1 MEKKT
6 IGVIGAGSFGT
17 AIANLLAEKNDVI
30 IYARNQEVVDA
41 INNERVHKNQE
52 IHERISATTDPEEIT
67 SKCQLIFP
75 IVPSNTFKSML
86 QSFKDYLTP
95 RHILIHGTKGLHIEQ
110 ELVKGLVLRKEEIF
124 TMSELILK
132 ETGVVRVGCLA
143 GPNLATEIAQKQL
156 AAAVVASDY
165 DEVIE
170 QGKKAL
176 SSSRF
181 MVYGSNET
189 VGIELA
195 GILKNYIAIAAG
207 MTAGLGYGDNAKALL
222 VTRGMTEMIY
232 IARSLGYSPEAFLG
246 VAGIG
251 DLMATCNSKLSRNF
265 RVGYYLTK
273 GKNLDDIIDEIGEV
287 AEGVKTIQLIK
298 ALNKY
303 GFKAPIANVLY
314 HIIFEGMEIKKG
326 VNYLMNLNV
335 EADVDFLEIQ
345 S

>member
-1 MEKKT
+1 MENNT

-17 AIANLLAEKNDVI
+17 AIANLLAENNEVI
-30 IYARNQEVVDA
+30 LFARSQEVVDA
-41 INNERVHKNQE
+41 INNNRKHKNQE
-52 IHERISATTDPEEIT
+52 INSKITATNIPEEIAN
-67 SKCQLIFP
+67 KCQLIFP
-75 IVPSNTFKSML
+75 IVPSSSFKLML

-95 RHILIHGTKGLHIEQ
+95 KHILIHGTKGLHIEQ
-110 ELVKGLVLRKEEIF
+110 ELSKDLTLTKDEIF
-124 TMSELILK
+124 TMSKLILR

-143 GPNLATEIAQKQL
+143 GPNLATEIAEKQL

-170 QGKKAL
+170 LGKKAL
-176 SSSRF
+176 SSNRF

-207 MTAGLGYGDNAKALL
+207 MTSGLGYGDNAKALL

-265 RVGYYLTK
+265 RVGYFLTQD
-273 GKNLDDIIDEIGEV
+273 KNLDDIIEEIGEV
-287 AEGVKTIQLIK
+287 AEGVKTLQLIK
-298 ALNKY
+298 ALSKY

-335 EADVDFLEIQ
+335 EADVDFLG

>member
-1 MEKKT
+1 MENKT
-6 IGVIGAGSFGT
+6 IGVIGAGSFGN
-17 AIANLLAEKNDVI
+17 AIANLLAENNEVI
-30 IYARNQEVVDA
+30 LFARNIEVVNA
-41 INNERVHKNQE
+41 INIDRQHKGQDMNS
-52 IHERISATTDPEEIT
+52 RITATNIPEEIT
-67 SKCQLIFP
+67 DNCQLIFP
-75 IVPSNTFKSML
+75 IVPSSNFKLML

-95 RHILIHGTKGLHIEQ
+95 KHILIHGTKGLHIEK
-110 ELVKGLVLRKEEIF
+110 ELSKDLVLKKEEIF

-143 GPNLATEIAQKQL
+143 GPNLAIEIAQKQL

-170 QGKKAL
+170 LGKKAL
-176 SSSRF
+176 SSNRF

-189 VGIELA
+189 IGIELA

-207 MTAGLGYGDNAKALL
+207 MTSGLGYGDNAKALL

-265 RVGYYLTK
+265 RVGYFLSQ
-273 GKNLDDIIDEIGEV
+273 GKNLDDIVAEIGEV
-287 AEGVKTIQLIK
+287 AEGIKTLQLIK
-298 ALNKY
+298 ALSKY
-303 GFKAPIANVLY
+303 GFRAPIANVLY

-326 VNYLMNLNV
+326 LNYLMNLNV
-335 EADVDFLEIQ
+335 EADVDFLE

>member
-1 MEKKT
+1 MDIET
-6 IGVIGAGSFGT
+6 TVGVIGAGSFGT
-17 AIANLLAEKNDVI
+17 AIANLLAEKSNVI
-30 IYARNQEVVDA
+30 LFARNQQVVDA
-41 INNERVHKNQE
+41 INNEKRHKNQE
-52 IHERISATTDPEEIT
+52 INSRITATNIPEEIT
-67 SKCQLIFP
+67 SKCLLIFP
-75 IVPSNTFKSML
+75 IVPSSNFKLMLQTFKEH
-86 QSFKDYLTP
+86 LTP
-95 RHILIHGTKGLHIEQ
+95 RHILIHGTKGLHIEK
-110 ELVKGLVLRKEEIF
+110 ELTKDLTLTKEEIF
-124 TMSELILK
+124 TMSELITK

-143 GPNLATEIAQKQL
+143 GPNLATEIAEKQL

-170 QGKKAL
+170 LGKKAL

-265 RVGYYLTK
+265 RVGYFLTQ
-273 GKNLDDIIDEIGEV
+273 GKNLDEIIKEIGEV
-287 AEGVKTIQLIK
+287 AEGVKTIQVIR

-314 HIIFEGMEIKKG
+314 HVIFEGMEIEKG
-326 VNYLMNLNV
+326 LQFLMNLNV
-335 EADVDFLEIQ
+335 EADVDFLTN
-345 S
+345 

>member
-1 MEKKT
+1 MT
-6 IGVIGAGSFGT
+6 TNSIGVIGAGSFGT
-17 AIANLLAEKNDVI
+17 AIANLLAENNDVI
-30 IYARNQEVVDA
+30 LYARNKEVVDA
-41 INNERVHKNQE
+41 INNNRKHKNQE
-52 IHERISATTDPEEIT
+52 INARITATNVPEEIT
-67 SKCQLIFP
+67 TQCQLIFP
-75 IVPSNTFKSML
+75 IVPSSNFKLML

-95 RHILIHGTKGLHIEQ
+95 RHILIHGTKGLHIEK
-110 ELVKGLVLRKEEIF
+110 ELSKDLDLTKDDIF
-124 TMSELILK
+124 TMSDLILK

-143 GPNLATEIAQKQL
+143 GPNLATEIAEKQL

-170 QGKKAL
+170 LGKKAL
-176 SSSRF
+176 SCNRF
-181 MVYGSNET
+181 MVYGSNQT

-207 MTAGLGYGDNAKALL
+207 MTSGLGYGDNAKALL

-232 IARSLGYSPEAFLG
+232 IASALGHTPEAFLG

-265 RVGYYLTK
+265 RVGYFLSQ
-273 GKNLDDIIDEIGEV
+273 GKNLDDIIEEIGEV
-287 AEGVKTIQLIK
+287 AEGVKTLQLLK
-298 ALNKY
+298 GLSKY

-326 VNYLMNLNV
+326 LNYLMNLNV
-335 EADVDFLEIQ
+335 EADVDFLK
-345 S
+345 

>member
-1 MEKKT
+1 MKNNI

-17 AIANLLAEKNDVI
+17 AIANLLAENNEVI
-30 IYARNQEVVDA
+30 LFARNQQVVDA
-41 INNERVHKNQE
+41 INNDRRHKNQE
-52 IHERISATTDPEEIT
+52 INIRITATNIPEEIT
-67 SKCQLIFP
+67 NKCQLIFP
-75 IVPSNTFKSML
+75 IVPSSNFKRMLQTFKK
-86 QSFKDYLTP
+86 FLTP
-95 RHILIHGTKGLHIEQ
+95 RHILIHGTKGLHIEK
-110 ELVKGLVLRKEEIF
+110 ELTKNLALTKEEIF
-124 TMSELILK
+124 TMTELILR

-143 GPNLATEIAQKQL
+143 GPNLATEIAEKKL

-170 QGKKAL
+170 LGKKVL
-176 SSSRF
+176 STNRF

-189 VGIELA
+189 IGIELA

-207 MTAGLGYGDNAKALL
+207 MTSGLGYGDNAKALL

-265 RVGYYLTK
+265 RVGYFLTQ
-273 GKNLDDIIDEIGEV
+273 GKNLDNIIKEIGEV
-287 AEGVKTIQLIK
+287 AEGVKTLQLLK
-298 ALNKY
+298 ALSRY

-326 VNYLMNLNV
+326 VNYLMNLSV
-335 EADVDFLEIQ
+335 EADVDFLEN
-345 S
+345 

>member
-1 MEKKT
+1 MEDKT

-17 AIANLLAEKNDVI
+17 AIANLLAENNKVI
-30 IYARNQEVVDA
+30 LFARNQKVVDA
-41 INNERVHKNQE
+41 ININRKHKKQE
-52 IHERISATTDPEEIT
+52 IHLNVSATNTPKEIAD
-67 SKCQLIFP
+67 KCQLIFP
-75 IVPSNTFKSML
+75 IVPSSNFKLML
-86 QSFKDYLTP
+86 QTFKDYLTP
-95 RHILIHGTKGLHIEQ
+95 RHILIHGTKGLHVEK
-110 ELVKGLVLRKEEIF
+110 ELVKDLSLMKEEIY

-143 GPNLATEIAQKQL
+143 GPNLATEIAEKKL

-170 QGKKAL
+170 LGKKAL
-176 SSSRF
+176 SSNRF
-181 MVYGSNET
+181 MVYGSNDT

-195 GILKNYIAIAAG
+195 GVLKNYIAIAAG
-207 MTAGLGYGDNAKALL
+207 MTSGLGYGDNAKALL

-251 DLMATCNSKLSRNF
+251 DLMATCNSQLSRNF
-265 RVGYYLTK
+265 RVGYFLTQ
-273 GKNLDDIIDEIGEV
+273 GKNLAEIIKEIGEV
-287 AEGVKTIQLIK
+287 AEGVKTLQLIR

-314 HIIFEGMEIKKG
+314 HVIFEGMEIKKG
-326 VNYLMNLNV
+326 VNYLMNINV
-335 EADVDFLEIQ
+335 EADVDFL
-345 S
+345 SK